1 MEERFEN
8 FTLLITQIGRYIR
21 RIKTEAMAEFD
32 LKSTHLSC
40 IYYLYKK
47 GALTATELCEMCD
60 EDKASISRSMVYLEK
75 NGYIVCDTKAKKR
88 YKSQVE
94 LTDKGKRVGE
104 ALSVKID
111 MVLDVT
117 SQGISD
123 EERAIMYRALTLISN
138 NLREICEDYNEE
150 Q

>member
-1 MEERFEN
+1 MEERFEH

-21 RIKTEAMAEFD
+21 RIKSEAMAEFD

-47 GALTATELCEMCD
+47 GSLTATELCEMCD

-94 LTDKGKRVGE
+94 LTDKGKKVGSMI
-104 ALSVKID
+104 AVKVEE
-111 MVLDVT
+111 MLNAA
-117 SQGISD
+117 SQGMSD
-123 EERAIMYRALTLISN
+123 DERTVMYRTLTIISN
-138 NLREICEDYNEE
+138 NLRDICENHSE
-150 Q
+150 